1 MDDELE
7 AWTRPAG
14 DGLLMYRAM
23 ADWFHLLTSPAEY
36 ADEAAFILGLL
47 RERVSPLETLL
58 ELGSGGGNT
67 ASHLRRDLRLT
78 LTDLAPEMLALS
90 RTLNPD
96 CEHLEGDMRT
106 VRLGQTFDA
115 VLIHDA
121 VMYMTSAEDLR
132 AALVTAFVHLRLGGA
147 AVILPDCVRETFK
160 PNTDHGG
167 HDGADGRA
175 MRYLEWT
182 SDPDP
187 ADSSFVTDFAYLLRE
202 SDGTTRVGY
211 DRHVEGL
218 FSREEWLGLLRDVG
232 FATETTTDAWERDV
246 FIATR
251 RSPAAGS

>member
-1 MDDELE
+1 MTGREPM
-7 AWTRPAG
+7 PAG
-14 DGLLMYRAM
+14 DGLRMYYDLT
-23 ADWFHLLTSPAEY
+23 DWFYLLTAPPDY
-36 ADEAAFILGLL
+36 ADEAAFLLGLF
-47 RERVSPLETLL
+47 REHVTSPLETLL

-78 LTDLAPEMLALS
+78 LSDVAPAMLALS

-106 VRLGQTFDA
+106 LRLGRTFDA

-132 AALVTAFVHLRLGGA
+132 AAIETAYVHLRPGGA
-147 AVILPDCVRETFK
+147 AIIAPDCVRETFE
-160 PNTDHGG
+160 PRTDHGG
-167 HDGADGRA
+167 HDGDDGRG

-182 SDPDP
+182 SDPD
-187 ADSSFVTDFAYLLRE
+187 ATDSTFVTDFAYLLRE

-218 FSREEWLGLLRDVG
+218 FARDEWLAMLRGVG
-232 FATETTTDAWERDV
+232 FVPDVVVDEWKRDV
-246 FIATR
+246 FIGER
-251 RSPAAGS
+251 RS